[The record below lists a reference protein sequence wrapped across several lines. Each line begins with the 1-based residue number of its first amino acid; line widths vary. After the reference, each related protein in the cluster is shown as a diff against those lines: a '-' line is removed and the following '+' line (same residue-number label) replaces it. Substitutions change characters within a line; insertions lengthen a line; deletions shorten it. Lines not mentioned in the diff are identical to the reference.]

1 MTSKEMIN
9 SASAL
14 DYNLGIPE
22 NQADELM
29 FPALNAIRDNDPVF
43 WSEINHSW
51 ILTKHSHILEAF
63 RDRRYS
69 SAGSFLFGME
79 HHIDLDE
86 VPNLVKYSRNW
97 LINMDGKDHISIRKA
112 LMPVFSKASIDKYIP
127 LIDEIA
133 KELVDEIASKGTVDY
148 VMEVAYQ
155 LPARVITAILGL
167 ERKHLD
173 DIKRWS
179 DILVLTI
186 LPQHLSR
193 ENLIT
198 GERAMAAMNKLVLSE
213 MDVRRAQPRKDLLTD
228 FVRLV
233 DSGALS
239 LDEAL
244 ATLQIVLVAGHDT
257 TANSNVL
264 ALQAL
269 LKHPEQMAYFRAN
282 IDRAIDF
289 IPELMR
295 YTAMSAT
302 QFRIALEDI
311 ELEGKTIKKGDFI
324 LLSLAAAHR
333 DSATFESADTLD
345 LTRDAAGHLTF
356 APGFHF
362 CLGHYLARL
371 ELSIY
376 FKHLLQRFDNIVVP
390 EQETEQ
396 NGNFVFRGIR
406 HLQASFS

>member
-1 MTSKEMIN
+1 MTSN
-9 SASAL
+9 DLNTTNPL

-22 NQADELM
+22 NQADEYM

-43 WSEINHSW
+43 WSEANHSW
-51 ILTKHSHILEAF
+51 ILTKHSHIVEAF
-63 RDRRYS
+63 RDRRFS

-79 HHIDLDE
+79 HHVDLNDI
-86 VPNLVKYSRNW
+86 PNLVKYSRNW

-127 LIDEIA
+127 LIEEIA
-133 KELVDEIASKGTVDY
+133 NELVNEIASKGTVDY
-148 VMEVAYQ
+148 IMDVAYQ

-193 ENLIT
+193 ENLII
-198 GERAMAAMNKLVLSE
+198 GERAMAEMNELLLSE
-213 MDVRRAQPRKDLLTD
+213 MDARRTQPREDLLTE

-233 DSGALS
+233 DTDALS

-269 LKHPEQMAYFRAN
+269 IKHPEQMAYFRAN
-282 IDRAIDF
+282 LDRAIDF
-289 IPELMR
+289 MPELMR

-311 ELEGKTIKKGDFI
+311 ELDGKTIKKGDFI
-324 LLSLAAAHR
+324 LLSLAAANR
-333 DSATFESADTLD
+333 DPSKFEAADKLD
-345 LTRDAAGHLTF
+345 LTRDASAHLTF
-356 APGFHF
+356 APGFHL
-362 CLGHYLARL
+362 CIGHYLARL

-376 FKHLLQRFDNIVVP
+376 FKKLLTSFDNIIIP
-390 EQETEQ
+390 EQKTEQ
-396 NGNFVFRGIR
+396 NGNFVFRGIK
-406 HLQASFS
+406 HLRVTFS

>member
-1 MTSKEMIN
+1 MTSSDSSN
-9 SASAL
+9 TTHSL
-14 DYNLGIPE
+14 DYHLGVPE

-43 WSEINHSW
+43 WSEANDAW
-51 ILTKHSHILEAF
+51 ILTKHEHIMSAF
-63 RDRRYS
+63 KDHRYS

-79 HHIDLDE
+79 RYVDLAK

-97 LINMDGKDHISIRKA
+97 LINMDGEDHRRIRKA
-112 LMPVFSKASIDKYIP
+112 LMPVFSRASIDKYIP
-127 LIDEIA
+127 LIEA
-133 KELVDEIASKGTVDY
+133 VVTELVDEIAKKGEVDY
-148 VMEVAYQ
+148 VVDVAYQ

-179 DILVLTI
+179 DILVITV
-186 LPQHLSR
+186 LPQNFSE
-193 ENLIT
+193 ENLLL
-198 GERAMAAMNKLVLSE
+198 GERCMAEMNELLLAE
-213 MDVRRAQPRKDLLTD
+213 MKERSAQPREDLLTD

-269 LKHPEQMAYFRAN
+269 LKHPAQMTYFRAN
-282 IDRAIDF
+282 IDRAF
-289 IPELMR
+289 EFMPELMR
-295 YTAMSAT
+295 YTSMSAT

-333 DSATFESADTLD
+333 DSTKFKSAETLD
-345 LTRDAAGHLTF
+345 LTNDSTGHLTF

-371 ELSIY
+371 ELSIF
-376 FKHLLQRFDNIVVP
+376 FKHLLQYFDHIFIP
-390 EQETEQ
+390 EQKTEQ
-396 NGNFVFRGIR
+396 NGNFVFRGIQ
-406 HLQASFS
+406 HLQVKFS

>member
-1 MTSKEMIN
+1 MTSNELN
-9 SASAL
+9 ATNPL
-14 DYNLGIPE
+14 DYHLGIPE
-22 NQADELM
+22 NQADELL

-43 WSEINHSW
+43 WSEANRSW
-51 ILTKHSHILEAF
+51 VLTKHSHIVDAF
-63 RDRRYS
+63 RDRRFS

-79 HHIDLDE
+79 HHVDLKD

-97 LINMDGKDHISIRKA
+97 LINMDGKNHINIRKV

-127 LIDEIA
+127 LIEEIA
-133 KELVDEIASKGTVDY
+133 LELVDEIASKGTVDY
-148 VMEVAYQ
+148 VVDVAYQ

-198 GERAMAAMNKLVLSE
+198 GERAMAAMNDLVLSE
-213 MDVRRAQPRKDLLTD
+213 MEVRRSQPREDLLTD
-228 FVRLV
+228 FVQLV

-282 IDRAIDF
+282 VDNAIDF

-311 ELEGKTIKKGDFI
+311 ELDGKTIGKGDFI
-324 LLSLAAAHR
+324 LLSLAAANR
-333 DSATFESADTLD
+333 DPASFEAADKLD
-345 LTRDAAGHLTF
+345 LTRDASGHLTF
-356 APGFHF
+356 APGFHL

-376 FKHLLQRFDNIVVP
+376 FKHLLQRFDNIVIP
-390 EQETEQ
+390 EQKTEQ
-396 NGNFVFRGIR
+396 NGNFVFRGIQ
-406 HLQASFS
+406 HLQANFS

>member
-1 MTSKEMIN
+1 MTSNELT
-9 SASAL
+9 ATTPL

-22 NQADELM
+22 NQADEHM

-43 WSEINHSW
+43 WSEANHSW
-51 ILTKHSHILEAF
+51 ILTKHSHIVDAF
-63 RDRRYS
+63 RDRRFS

-79 HHIDLDE
+79 HHVDLNDI
-86 VPNLVKYSRNW
+86 PNLVKYSRNW
-97 LINMDGKDHISIRKA
+97 LLNMDGKDHISIRKA

-127 LIDEIA
+127 LIEEIA
-133 KELVDEIASKGTVDY
+133 NELVNEIASKGTVDY
-148 VMEVAYQ
+148 IMDVAYQ

-198 GERAMAAMNKLVLSE
+198 GERAMAAMNELILSE
-213 MDVRRAQPRKDLLTD
+213 MDARRAQPREDLLTD

-233 DSGALS
+233 DTDALS

-269 LKHPEQMAYFRAN
+269 LKHPAQMAYFRAN
-282 IDRAIDF
+282 LDRAIDF
-289 IPELMR
+289 MPELMR
-295 YTAMSAT
+295 HTAMSAT

-311 ELEGKTIKKGDFI
+311 ELDGKTIKKGDFI
-324 LLSLAAAHR
+324 LLSLAAANR
-333 DSATFESADTLD
+333 DPSKFEAADELD
-345 LTRDAAGHLTF
+345 LTRDASGHLTF
-356 APGFHF
+356 APGFHL
-362 CLGHYLARL
+362 CIGHYLARL

-376 FKHLLQRFDNIVVP
+376 FKHLLANFGSITIP
-390 EQETEQ
+390 EQKTEQ
-396 NGNFVFRGIR
+396 NGNFVFRGIQ
-406 HLQASFS
+406 HLRATFS